1 MDLIYRMS
9 GGNTITGPRATMPL
23 SAKVGGGGILFAHNL
38 DNASGTKWCSSLPGT
53 WNKSKSLPCT
63 FSFHRKTLSMK
74 VTLIYVRF
82 IWSVVRMKYLLSN
95 RSLNSFIPTLSLL
108 QTNSTEIQLE
118 IYWRIE
124 RLGLVHSSQ
133 CSCCRRY
140 HSQMHPS
147 KVLELRCHPRSIA
160 LDNGIQRSDRSGML
174 LYIPLYSSTS
184 LNPCTLSNSFW
195 RDWTISVVWET

>member
-1 MDLIYRMS
+1 MDLSYRMS

-38 DNASGTKWCSSLPGT
+38 DNASGTNWCSSLPGT
-53 WNKSKSLPCT
+53 WNKSKSLPCK

-82 IWSVVRMKYLLSN
+82 IWSVFRMKYLLSN

-108 QTNSTEIQLE
+108 QTNSTEI
-118 IYWRIE
+118 E

-147 KVLELRCHPRSIA
+147 KVLDLRCHPRSIA
-160 LDNGIQRSDRSGML
+160 LDNGIQQSDRSGML
-174 LYIPLYSSTS
+174 LYFPLSSSTS
-184 LNPCTLSNSFW
+184 LNPCTLSISFW